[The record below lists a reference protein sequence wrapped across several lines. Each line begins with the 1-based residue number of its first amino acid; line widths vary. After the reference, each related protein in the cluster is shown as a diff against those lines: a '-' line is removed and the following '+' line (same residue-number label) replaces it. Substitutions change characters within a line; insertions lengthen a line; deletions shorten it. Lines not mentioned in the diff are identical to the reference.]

1 MARVTPRL
9 ERPTVFVIVGAFG
22 FLVQIAALQALTA
35 GFGMASLPATA
46 VAVELALLQNF
57 VWHER
62 WTWADRARRDP
73 AGVWRRL
80 AAFHV
85 GSGVVSVAGNV
96 AFTAAIV
103 AVTGLPLLLGNA
115 LAVGACALANFAVA
129 DWFVF
134 KSAGNVEA

>member
-1 MARVTPRL
+1 M
-9 ERPTVFVIVGAFG
+9 
-22 FLVQIAALQALTA
+22 
-35 GFGMASLPATA
+35 
-46 VAVELALLQNF
+46 
-57 VWHER
+57 
-62 WTWADRARRDP
+62 
-73 AGVWRRL
+73 WRRL

-115 LAVGACALANFAVA
+115 LAVGACALANFVVA

-134 KSAGNVEA
+134 RSAGNVEA